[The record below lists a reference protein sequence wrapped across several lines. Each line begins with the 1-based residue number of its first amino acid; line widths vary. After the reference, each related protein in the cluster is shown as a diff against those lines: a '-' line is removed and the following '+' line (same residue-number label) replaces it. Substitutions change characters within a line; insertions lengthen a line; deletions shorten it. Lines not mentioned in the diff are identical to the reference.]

1 MAINFPN
8 SPIVDTVHTA
18 AGVSWKWDGTTWQ
31 ASAVGGSSSGG
42 GGATVTVSDSAPTN
56 AVLGDLWWKSDEGQL
71 KVYYNDTNSFQWVDA
86 STVQQGSTSHLYASL
101 ASFPGPSVSE
111 SELAYDDSD
120 GSLYYSNGV
129 SWTSQRLVTT
139 NNATSS
145 DFNTLLGNYQRIYSL
160 TTADHTD
167 GNNVEDSK
175 RKLIKLSDNVGNITE
190 FTLAVAGN
198 CLTIGKS
205 TNTWGKDEI
214 TLTGQEYMLGVI
226 ADNAAA
232 DSILR
237 LSGIGAF
244 PSTQDVAIRGLDG
257 IQVERI
263 DGQTLGIRAASV
275 GVTQYTDDMA
285 KDAVWTA
292 INNGTHSDITF
303 TYDQTNRVISAVAT
317 AGGGGGGTA
326 VLYDLGGNSTTSN
339 QAILQLIPST
349 GSTDEIEF
357 AGSGGTTVAWDSVN
371 AKVTIDSDVYTLAAN
386 AAASGSG
393 DLSLTGTEFQF
404 TPPDLSS
411 YLTTIPI
418 AGASTL
424 GGIKVGANLTVAA
437 DGTLAAVQGSYTLPT
452 AGQGAGGTLGGVK
465 VDGTTVT
472 IDGNGVI
479 TAQGGTTV
487 PSIDDLTGTTAS
499 LAPDTAG
506 ELNITGYKGYVLYKI
521 TSSHESWIKVYVDD
535 ASRDADLTR
544 SEGQDPAPGSG
555 VLAEVRTA
563 GPSESVLITPG
574 VMGFNNDDPR
584 TDQIYVS
591 VTNRSNAAAA
601 VTITLTALKI
611 GE

>member
-31 ASAVGGSSSGG
+31 ASAVGGQSGGG

-86 STVQQGSTSHLYASL
+86 STVQQGSTSYAYASV

-120 GSLYYSNGV
+120 GTLYYSNGV

-139 NNATSS
+139 NSTTSS
-145 DFNTLLGNYQRIYSL
+145 DFATLLGNFERTYTLS
-160 TTADHTD
+160 TEDHTA
-167 GNNVEDSK
+167 GSANQNVK
-175 RKLIKLSDNVGNITE
+175 RKLIKLADNKGNLDQ
-190 FTLAVAGN
+190 FTLAVEGN
-198 CLTIGKS
+198 CIAIGKS
-205 TNTWGKDEI
+205 TNAWGNEEI
-214 TLTGQEYMLGVI
+214 TITGQEYLMSVQ
-226 ADNAAA
+226 ADTPPA

-237 LSGIGAF
+237 LAGIGANQ
-244 PSTQDVAIRGLDG
+244 STNDISIKGLDG

-263 DGQTLGIRAASV
+263 DGVTLGIRAASI

-285 KDAVWTA
+285 KDATWNA
-292 INNGTHSDITF
+292 FQNGTHSNITF
-303 TYDQTNRVISAVAT
+303 TYDQTNRVINAVAT
-317 AGGGGGGTA
+317 GTGGGGTA
-326 VLYDLGGNSTTSN
+326 VLYDLTGNSTTSN
-339 QAILQLIPST
+339 QAIVQLVPST
-349 GSTDEIEF
+349 GATDEIEF
-357 AGSGGTTVAWDSVN
+357 AGAGGTTVAWDSVN

-386 AAASGSG
+386 ATPSGSG
-393 DLSLTGTEFQF
+393 DLALTGTEFQF
-404 TPPDLSS
+404 TPPDLSG
-411 YLTTIPI
+411 YLSSVPI
-418 AGASTL
+418 ADASTL
-424 GGIKVGANLTVAA
+424 GGIKVGQNLTVTA
-437 DGTLAAVQGSYTLPT
+437 DGTLSAVQGNYTLPT
-452 AGQGAGGTLGGVK
+452 AGVGAAGTKGGVK

-487 PSIDDLTGTTAS
+487 PSIDDLTGTTSS

-584 TDQIYVS
+584 TDQIYLS
-591 VTNRSNAAAA
+591 VTNRSNSTTAIT
-601 VTITLTALKI
+601 VTLTAVQI
-611 GE
+611 GD

>member
-31 ASAVGGSSSGG
+31 ASAVGGSSGG

-86 STVQQGSTSHLYASL
+86 STVQQGNVSYLYSSV

-139 NNATSS
+139 NSTTSS
-145 DFNTLLGNYQRIYSL
+145 DFATLLGNFERTYSL
-160 TTADHTD
+160 TTADHSGGSTAQ
-167 GNNVEDSK
+167 NAK
-175 RKLIKLSDNVGNITE
+175 RKLIKLADNKGNLDE
-190 FTLAVAGN
+190 FTLAVEGN
-198 CLTIGKS
+198 TLAISKS
-205 TNTWGKDEI
+205 TNTWGNDEI
-214 TLTGQEYMLGVI
+214 TITGQEYMLGVI
-226 ADNAAA
+226 ADTPPA
-232 DSILR
+232 DTILR
-237 LSGIGAF
+237 LSGIGAY
-244 PSTQDVAIRGLDG
+244 PSTQDITIQGLDG
-257 IQVERI
+257 IQVERV
-263 DGQTLGIRAASV
+263 DGQTLGIRAASI

-285 KDAVWTA
+285 KDATWNA
-292 INNGTHSDITF
+292 FQNGTHSNITF
-303 TYDQTNRVISAVAT
+303 TYDQTNRVINAVAT
-317 AGGGGGGTA
+317 GTGGGGTA
-326 VLYDLGGNSTTSN
+326 VLYDLTGNSTTSN
-339 QAILQLIPST
+339 QAIVQLVPST
-349 GSTDEIEF
+349 GATDEIEF
-357 AGSGGTTVAWDSVN
+357 AGAGGTTVAWDSVN

-393 DLSLTGTEFQF
+393 DLALTGTEFQF
-404 TPPDLSS
+404 TPPDLSG
-411 YLTTIPI
+411 YLTSVPI
-418 AGASTL
+418 ADASTL
-424 GGIKVGANLTVAA
+424 GGIKVGQNLTVTA
-437 DGTLAAVQGSYTLPT
+437 DGTLSAVQGNYTLPT
-452 AGQGAGGTLGGVK
+452 AGQGAAGTLGGVK

-487 PSIDDLTGTTAS
+487 PSIDDLTGTTSS

>member
-31 ASAVGGSSSGG
+31 ASAVGGSSGG

-86 STVQQGSTSHLYASL
+86 STVQQGNVSYLYSSV

-139 NNATSS
+139 NSTTSS
-145 DFNTLLGNYQRIYSL
+145 DFATLLGNFERTYSL
-160 TTADHTD
+160 TTANHS
-167 GNNVEDSK
+167 GGSAAQNAK
-175 RKLIKLSDNVGNITE
+175 RKLIKLADNKGNLDE
-190 FTLAVAGN
+190 FTLAVEGN
-198 CLTIGKS
+198 TLAISKS
-205 TNTWGKDEI
+205 TNTWGNDEI
-214 TLTGQEYMLGVI
+214 TITGQEYMLGVI
-226 ADNAAA
+226 ADTPPA
-232 DSILR
+232 DTILR
-237 LSGIGAF
+237 LSGIGAY
-244 PSTQDVAIRGLDG
+244 PSTQDITIQGLDG
-257 IQVERI
+257 IQVERV
-263 DGQTLGIRAASV
+263 DGQTLGIRAASI

-285 KDAVWTA
+285 KDATWNA
-292 INNGTHSDITF
+292 FQNGTHSNITF
-303 TYDQTNRVISAVAT
+303 TYDQTNRVINAVAT
-317 AGGGGGGTA
+317 GTGGGGTA
-326 VLYDLGGNSTTSN
+326 VLYDLTGNSTTSN
-339 QAILQLIPST
+339 QAIVQLVPST
-349 GSTDEIEF
+349 GATDEIEF
-357 AGSGGTTVAWDSVN
+357 AGAGGTTVAWDSVN

-393 DLSLTGTEFQF
+393 DLALTGTEFQF
-404 TPPDLSS
+404 TPPDLSG
-411 YLTTIPI
+411 YLTSIPI
-418 AGASTL
+418 ADASTL
-424 GGIKVGANLTVAA
+424 GGIKVGQNLTVTA
-437 DGTLAAVQGSYTLPT
+437 DGTLSAVQGNYTLPT

-487 PSIDDLTGTTAS
+487 PSIDDLTGTTSS

>member
-1 MAINFPN
+1 M
-8 SPIVDTVHTA
+8 
-18 AGVSWKWDGTTWQ
+18 
-31 ASAVGGSSSGG
+31 
-42 GGATVTVSDSAPTN
+42 
-56 AVLGDLWWKSDEGQL
+56 
-71 KVYYNDTNSFQWVDA
+71 
-86 STVQQGSTSHLYASL
+86 
-101 ASFPGPSVSE
+101 
-111 SELAYDDSD
+111 
-120 GSLYYSNGV
+120 YYSNGV

-139 NNATSS
+139 NSTTSS
-145 DFNTLLGNYQRIYSL
+145 DFATLLGNFERTYTLS
-160 TTADHTD
+160 TEDHTA
-167 GNNVEDSK
+167 GSANQNVK
-175 RKLIKLSDNVGNITE
+175 RKLIKLADNKGNLDQ
-190 FTLAVAGN
+190 FTLAVEGN
-198 CLTIGKS
+198 CIAIGKS
-205 TNTWGKDEI
+205 TNAWGNEEI
-214 TLTGQEYMLGVI
+214 TITGQEYLMSVQ
-226 ADNAAA
+226 ADTPPA

-237 LSGIGAF
+237 LAGIGANQ
-244 PSTQDVAIRGLDG
+244 STNDISIKGLDG

-263 DGQTLGIRAASV
+263 DGVTLGIRAASI

-285 KDAVWTA
+285 KDATWNA
-292 INNGTHSDITF
+292 FQNGTHSNITF
-303 TYDQTNRVISAVAT
+303 TYDQTNRVINAVAT
-317 AGGGGGGTA
+317 GTGGGGTA
-326 VLYDLGGNSTTSN
+326 VLYDLTGNSTTSN
-339 QAILQLIPST
+339 QAIVQLVPST
-349 GSTDEIEF
+349 GATDEIEF
-357 AGSGGTTVAWDSVN
+357 AGAGGTTVAWDSVN

-386 AAASGSG
+386 ATPSGSG
-393 DLSLTGTEFQF
+393 DLALTGTEFQF
-404 TPPDLSS
+404 TPPDLSG
-411 YLTTIPI
+411 YLSSVPI
-418 AGASTL
+418 ADASTL
-424 GGIKVGANLTVAA
+424 GGIKVGQNLTVTA
-437 DGTLAAVQGSYTLPT
+437 DGTLSAVQGNYTLPT
-452 AGQGAGGTLGGVK
+452 AGVGAAGTKGGVK

-487 PSIDDLTGTTAS
+487 PSIDDLTGTTSS